1 MMMRF
6 LTAGESHGPGL
17 TIMVDGFPAGVPV
30 DAAVINHQLK
40 RRQGGY
46 GRGGRMMIETDTVSF
61 LGGVRQMRS
70 TGAPIAMF
78 IENRDY
84 KNWIPVMDPQG
95 DPNAENAQ
103 SKRFIRPR
111 PGHADLAGYYK
122 YGHEELR
129 DVLERASARETA
141 ARVAAG
147 GLARCL
153 LEALGIQVVGYVA
166 ALGSTRFPEPDLLHT
181 TPEHITQV
189 CESNNLRA
197 FTEDEAMLQ
206 SVRDTIDAT
215 RKAGDTLGGEVVA
228 VVYGCPPG
236 LGSYTQWDRK
246 LDGQLAQAVMS
257 IQAIKAVAIGE
268 GAIAA
273 ETLGSQFHDEIRLNS
288 EAHIYRPTNRAGGL
302 EGGVTNGAPLVV
314 RANMKPIA
322 TLLKALTSVNLETTQ
337 EEQAHFER
345 SDVTAVPAC
354 ASIVEAM
361 TSYVVANAILEKFGT
376 DSLAEIQRNMA
387 NYLTELKPPLQLP
400 LG

>member
-30 DAAVINHQLK
+30 EAEVINHELK

-46 GRGGRMMIETDTVSF
+46 GRGGRMVIETDTVKF
-61 LGGVRQMRS
+61 FGGVRQKHS
-70 TGAPIAMF
+70 TGAPVAMF

-95 DPNAENAQ
+95 DVDAEGAQ

-122 YGHEELR
+122 YGHDELR

-153 LEALGIQVVGYVA
+153 LNALGIQVVGYVA
-166 ALGSTRFPEPDLLHT
+166 SLGTTRFPEPDLLQT
-181 TPEHITQV
+181 TPHAITER

-197 FTEDEAMLQ
+197 FTEDEALLQ
-206 SVRDTIDAT
+206 QVRDTIDAT

-268 GAIAA
+268 GALAA
-273 ETLGSQFHDEIRLNS
+273 ETLGSQFHDEIRLNDV
-288 EAHIYRPTNRAGGL
+288 AHIYRPTNRAGGL

-314 RANMKPIA
+314 RATMKPIA

-361 TSYVVANAILEKFGT
+361 TCYIVANAVLEKFGA
-376 DSLAEIQRNMA
+376 DSLTEIKRNMA
-387 NYLTELKPPLQLP
+387 HYLEALKPPTV
-400 LG
+400 